1 MKNNKTELV
10 FILDRSG
17 SMSGL
22 EEDTVGG
29 FNSMIKKQRKLE
41 GEVKVSTVLFNHRSK
56 VIHNRL
62 DIEEVNLMTE
72 NEYQVS
78 GTTALL
84 DAVGRSIRK
93 IKHVYADTLREDRPS
108 KVIFVI
114 TTDGMENSSREFS
127 YKRIK
132 NNIEQLQEEYGWE
145 FLFLGA
151 NIDAVSEA
159 SKFGIRPKRAVRFHS
174 DSKGTKL
181 NYMVLNKAIGKMRNN
196 KELADDWKSEVEEDY
211 IDRR

>member
-22 EEDTVGG
+22 EADTVGG

-41 GEVKVSTVLFNHRSK
+41 GEVKVSTVLFNHKSR
-56 VIHNRL
+56 VLHNRV
-62 DIEEVNLMTE
+62 DIDEIDLMKE

-84 DAVGRSIRK
+84 DAVGRSIRY
-93 IKHVYADTLREDRPS
+93 IKHVYADTLREDRPD
-108 KVIFVI
+108 KVIFII

-127 YKRIK
+127 YKK
-132 NNIEQLQEEYGWE
+132 VKTYIEQVQEQYGFE

-159 SKFGIRPKRAVRFHS
+159 SKFGIKAERAVRYHS
-174 DSKGTKL
+174 DSRGTEL
-181 NYMVLNKAIGKMRNN
+181 NYKVLGKAVSNMRSNIEVN
-196 KELADDWKSEVEEDY
+196 SEWKKEVEIDY
-211 IDRR
+211 LKRK